1 MMKQKGHQGNANNT
15 FPTEQPPDLPAL
27 DPNASQFWN
36 EQPNLRNINGGNSL
50 GNSEPSLD
58 DGNIDVPCLVPNSP
72 GNSGNFY
79 SIFYLN
85 QLLTFYVR
93 FNFSVFSIQ
102 PTLNPLITLPWA
114 TVQVC

>member
-27 DPNASQFWN
+27 DPNAPQFWN

-50 GNSEPSLD
+50 GNTEPSLD
-58 DGNIDVPCLVPNSP
+58 DANLDVVPCLVPNSP

-79 SIFYLN
+79 YICRFVPIHYLCE
-85 QLLTFYVR
+85 
-93 FNFSVFSIQ
+93 I
-102 PTLNPLITLPWA
+102 
-114 TVQVC
+114 